1 MGATLGQVVRGV
13 AKVTFAESAGGRS
26 PCRPYG
32 LESVLSSSLNSF
44 I

>member
-1 MGATLGQVVRGV
+1 MGQVVRGV
-13 AKVTFAESAGGRS
+13 AKVTFAESAGGC

-32 LESVLSSSLNSF
+32 LESVLGSSLNSF